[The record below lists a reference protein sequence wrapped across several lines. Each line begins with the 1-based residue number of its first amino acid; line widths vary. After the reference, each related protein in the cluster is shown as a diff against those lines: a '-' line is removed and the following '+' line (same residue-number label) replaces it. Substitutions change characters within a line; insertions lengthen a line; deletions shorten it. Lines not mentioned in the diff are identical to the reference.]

1 MNSSSSNRARLS
13 AACFTVLCVPAAS
26 LAANLE
32 APGVPNFHQV
42 SQQVY
47 RGAQPTDE
55 GFASLSKL
63 GIKTVIDLR
72 ELGEHSQAD
81 EKRIVEAGG
90 MHYISVPMKGMSTP
104 TNEQVSKVIG
114 LFEDSSAGPVFV
126 HCRRGADRTGGVI
139 AVYRIEHDHW
149 ESGRALDEAR
159 SLGMS
164 WFQKAI
170 QHYVRNFQSAQLA
183 IAAAPSTPAATPV
196 VTEAAVE
203 PVAALPTAPTAQ

>member
-1 MNSSSSNRARLS
+1 
-13 AACFTVLCVPAAS
+13 LCVPAAS
-26 LAANLE
+26 IAASLN

-42 SQQVY
+42 SDRVY

-63 GIKTVIDLR
+63 GIRTVIDLR

-81 EKRIVEAGG
+81 EKKIVEAGG
-90 MHYISVPMKGMSTP
+90 MRYVSIPMKGMSTP
-104 TNEQVSKVIG
+104 TNDQVSRVIA

-126 HCRRGADRTGGVI
+126 HCKRGADRTGAVI
-139 AVYRIEHDHW
+139 ALYRIEHDHW

-159 SLGMS
+159 LLGMS

-170 QHYVRNFQSAQLA
+170 QHYVRNFQPSQLA
-183 IAAAPSTPAATPV
+183 IAAPSAPAV
-196 VTEAAVE
+196 VTKAALPVAVEAAVE
-203 PVAALPTAPTAQ
+203 PAATPTAQ